1 MEKEP
6 VYLTFFARFRA
17 ANPAIKASSGAT
29 GPTIPTGS
37 QRYEALRQVAAIA
50 IESEPQK
57 ITQATMLVTVSVTP
71 FVKNI
76 PANMSTLS
84 RHIE

>member
-17 ANPAIKASSGAT
+17 ANPAINASSGAT

-37 QRYEALRQVAAIA
+37 QRYEAFRQVAATA
-50 IESEPQK
+50 RESEPQK
-57 ITQATMLVTVSVTP
+57 ITQAMTLATVRVTP
-71 FVKNI
+71 FVKNT
-76 PANMSTLS
+76 PANMSTNS